1 MRRDERDG
9 EFSACQTHREIFD
22 AAALREKFRLPRES
36 ESDFIHSGLVNRP
49 GHDGLELAAAGE
61 CDRLLERSCGGARSF
76 RCRFAGLTIWLP
88 AEDDVFSRIGNASR
102 FQSELDNLRS
112 DPGAIA
118 KCDANALR
126 RSRAHAR
133 DRNRICSLG
142 TNRIGSTKKMK
153 TKRKRKRK
161 RKRKSG
167 MR

>member
-9 EFSACQTHREIFD
+9 EFSASQTHREIFY
-22 AAALREKFRLPRES
+22 AAALREKFRLPREP
-36 ESDFIHSGLVNRP
+36 ESDFVHPGLVNRP
-49 GHDGLELAAAGE
+49 GHDGLELAATGE
-61 CDRLLERSCGGARSF
+61 CDRLLERSRGGARSF
-76 RCRFAGLTIWLP
+76 RCRFAGLTTWLS
-88 AEDDVFSRIGNASR
+88 AEDHVFSRIGNASR

-118 KCDANALR
+118 KCDANARLR
-126 RSRAHAR
+126 RAHAR

-142 TNRIGSTKKMK
+142 TNRIGTTKKMK
-153 TKRKRKRK
+153 TKAEEK